1 MRRITTFNNV
11 YNTPNLRKLIFVIKR
26 GEFMIQLKNITK
38 QYKNVTPL
46 NKININIPDGQFV
59 SIVGTSGSGKT
70 TLMNILGTLDM
81 PTTGE
86 YFLDDIHINNANS
99 KKLAK
104 IRNQKIGFIF
114 QNFNLIPK
122 LTAIENVE
130 LPLIFAGIEKK
141 KRKVICEVALEKVG
155 LSHRLHH
162 KPTQM
167 SGGQQ
172 QRVAIARAISM
183 SPPIILA
190 DEPTGNLDPNS
201 SAEVLEIL
209 KNLNLDGRLIVL
221 ITHDMKVANNASR
234 IISIE
239 CGNIV
244 SDILK

>member
-1 MRRITTFNNV
+1 MIKLENISKK
-11 YNTPNLRKLIFVIKR
+11 YNEVVP
-26 GEFMIQLKNITK
+26 LK
-38 QYKNVTPL
+38 
-46 NKININIPDGQFV
+46 KINLEIQDGEFV

-81 PTTGE
+81 PTEGN
-86 YFLDDIHINNANS
+86 YFLDNLHINSAKIND
-99 KKLAK
+99 LAK

-122 LTAIENVE
+122 LTALENVE
-130 LPLIFAGIEKK
+130 LPLVFAGVEKS

-155 LSHRLHH
+155 LSHRKQH

-172 QRVAIARAISM
+172 QRVAIARAIAM

-190 DEPTGNLDPNS
+190 DEPTGNLDPTS
-201 SAEVLEIL
+201 SKEILEIL
-209 KNLNLDGRLIVL
+209 NNLNLDGRLIIL
-221 ITHDMKVANNASR
+221 ITHDMKVAQSAKR

-239 CGNIV
+239 NGNIV
-244 SDILK
+244 SDDYQ